1 MRLLSLIAVLGTL
14 LGSLAIAQTD
24 STADTERKG
33 NITLLTTINE
43 WKYPDSQMPRGAS
56 MSDGGYP
63 NIQSVKCQTVLTTP
77 DSFKK
82 VVRFYNKKL
91 GISPDTGESA
101 KVDARAVV
109 TQDDSDGRPVSIEVI
124 SIHKGNTSTTLVI
137 SRGEQEK
144 ETHIAWSHFIRIAD
158 AREAK

>member
-1 MRLLSLIAVLGTL
+1 IAVVGTI
-14 LGSLAIAQTD
+14 GSLAVAQAD
-24 STADTERKG
+24 STSDAERKG

-43 WKYPDSQMPRGAS
+43 WKYPDSKIPHGAS

-77 DSFKK
+77 DSFQK

-91 GISPDTGESA
+91 GISPDTGEATKGGEA
-101 KVDARAVV
+101 KAVT
-109 TQDDSDGRPVSIEVI
+109 TQGDSDGRPVSIEVI
-124 SIHKGNTSTTLVI
+124 SVHKANTSTTLVI

-144 ETHIAWSHFIRIAD
+144 ETHIAWSHFIRLGGG
-158 AREAK
+158 R

>member
-1 MRLLSLIAVLGTL
+1 MQLLSLIAAFGTL
-14 LGSLAIAQTD
+14 LGNLAVAQAD
-24 STADTERKG
+24 STPDAERKG
-33 NITLLTTINE
+33 NITLLSTINE
-43 WKYPDSQMPRGAS
+43 WKYPDSKMPHGAS

-91 GISPDTGESA
+91 GISADTGEAA
-101 KVDARAVV
+101 KGDAKAVL

-124 SIHKGNTSTTLVI
+124 TVHRGNTSTTLVI
-137 SRGEQEK
+137 SRAEQEK
-144 ETHIAWSHFIRIAD
+144 ETHIAWSHFIRID
-158 AREAK
+158 NKQ

>member
-1 MRLLSLIAVLGTL
+1 KGRRARRNQTPRQIWAVSKGILGMRLLSFITVLGTL
-14 LGSLAIAQTD
+14 LGSLALVQAD
-24 STADTERKG
+24 SKSDAERKG
-33 NITLLTTINE
+33 NITLLSTINE
-43 WKYPDSQMPRGAS
+43 WKYPDSQMPHGAS

-101 KVDARAVV
+101 KGDARAIV

-124 SIHKGNTSTTLVI
+124 TVHKGNTSTTLVI
-137 SRGEQEK
+137 SR
-144 ETHIAWSHFIRIAD
+144 
-158 AREAK
+158 